1 MLLRC
6 TRPGCQCLPKDRS
19 HLAHSPPV
27 AKITLHGV
35 SDGKLLGLDGGKLA
49 LTKGARQLSATTC
62 SPPLH
67 TGGPCVV
74 WPAGSSGVVAKEG
87 SCANILG
94 TCSESSAFSLST
106 SFSVASADSTA
117 IRRTAR
123 LDEWAGATSCPAGV
137 NAAVVV
143 HERASI

>member
-35 SDGKLLGLDGGKLA
+35 SDGKLLGLDGSKLA
-49 LTKGARQLSATTC
+49 RTKGSMQ
-62 SPPLH
+62 PPLH
-67 TGGPCVV
+67 TGGPYVV

-94 TCSESSAFSLST
+94 TCSESSALSLST

-123 LDEWAGATSCPAGV
+123 LDEWARATRCPAGI

-143 HERASI
+143 HERASIWNDAGNK